1 MKPADIKNK
10 PWWPGSNLL
19 RGESVIA
26 SIGLVLA
33 AILLAVMG
41 GTGYWTLKVHRSTL
55 EDNRTA
61 QIESIGSVLAETIA
75 SLMSANELSVARRLL
90 ADSARSFD
98 LQRCRILLADGQ
110 VIADADASRITTS
123 VLPDNWQGGE
133 IAESRVIT
141 DDGFLSLN
149 YPLIFPGR
157 GNARLEI
164 AASVKSEV
172 SHFADAQAGIGI
184 IGALALIALLLVYR
198 HMRSRFGAMSMIRE
212 ALLAHK
218 GEDTDTTTL
227 VVQGTKRAE
236 ADAWNDFIQENERL
250 KKQVL
255 SQRLEEFL
263 QSPAKEDSKLDIAV
277 DEMWHGLILVD
288 NQCKIT
294 YVNGASAAYLGK
306 EIKELQ
312 GELFTEIAGDPR
324 LGEALDQVIST
335 SGSNRVAVE
344 LDTRDDGAGAVLRF
358 TMRPLRRGDK
368 GAAVIVIEDVTQQRV
383 ADESRSAFVTQVTH
397 ELRAPLTNIRLCV
410 ETVIDDNESNPQT
423 REQCLNVINQE
434 AKRLER
440 VVNDMLSVAEIE
452 AGSIELKRDE
462 VKLEAVFEEMKMDY
476 AAQADSKNTSIE
488 FNLPPKL
495 PCLQGDREKLA
506 LALHNLLS
514 NAIKYTPDGGTIT
527 VNIDFIDNKIV
538 IDFIDNGI
546 GISDEDL
553 KLIFKRFSRANDP
566 RVAEITGSGLGLSL
580 AREIVRLHGGDIEV
594 ESQLDK
600 GSTFTVSLPVQSRAA

>member
-1 MKPADIKNK
+1 MKPADIMNR
-10 PWWPGSNLL
+10 PWWPSSKLL

-26 SIGLVLA
+26 TIGLALA

-41 GTGYWTLKVHRSTL
+41 GTAYWTLKIHRSTL
-55 EDNRTA
+55 EDNRTE
-61 QIESIGSVLAETIA
+61 QIESVGSVLAETIA
-75 SLMSANELSVARRLL
+75 SLMSANELSVARKLL

-98 LQRCRILLADGQ
+98 LERCRVILADGQ
-110 VIADADASRITTS
+110 VVVDADASRVTTS
-123 VLPDNWQGGE
+123 VLPDSWEGSE
-133 IAESRVIT
+133 VAESQVQT

-149 YPLIFPGR
+149 YPLVIPGR

-164 AASVKSEV
+164 AASIKSEV
-172 SHFADAQAGIGI
+172 SHFADAQAGVGI
-184 IGALALIALLLVYR
+184 IGAVALIALLFVYR
-198 HMRSRFGAMSMIRE
+198 HMRSRFGTLGMIRE
-212 ALLAHK
+212 ALLAYMS
-218 GEDTDTTTL
+218 EDSDPIML
-227 VVQGTKRAE
+227 EVQGTKRAE
-236 ADAWNDFIQENERL
+236 ASAWNAFVQENARL
-250 KKQVL
+250 KKQL
-255 SQRLEEFL
+255 LNRHLEEFL
-263 QSPAKEDSKLDIAV
+263 QSPAKQDSKLDIAV

-294 YVNGASAAYLGK
+294 YVNGAAAAYLGK
-306 EIKELQ
+306 PTKELQ
-312 GELFTEIAGDPR
+312 GESFADIAGDPK
-324 LGEALDQVIST
+324 LGHALNKVIST
-335 SGSNRVAVE
+335 SGGNRVAVE

-397 ELRAPLTNIRLCV
+397 ELRAPLTNIRLCA
-410 ETVIDDNESNPQT
+410 ETVIDDNESDPQT

-434 AKRLER
+434 AMRLER

-462 VKLEAVFEEMKMDY
+462 VKLEVLFEEMKADY
-476 AAQADSKNTSIE
+476 TAQADAKNTSME

-495 PCLQGDREKLA
+495 PSLQGDREKLA

-514 NAIKYTPDGGTIT
+514 NAIKYTPDGGAVTIN
-527 VNIDFIDNKIV
+527 VDVQDNKIV
-538 IDFIDNGI
+538 MDFIDNGI
-546 GISDEDL
+546 GIGDEDL
-553 KLIFKRFSRANDP
+553 KRIFERFSRAKDP

-580 AREIVRLHGGDIEV
+580 AREIIRLHGGDIEV

-600 GSTFTVSLPVQSRAA
+600 GSKFSVFLPVQSKAA